1 MNLILF
7 VLTALIMLGVT
18 ALWLM
23 LGYVFYSSVKE
34 DYKNKKLAYLIASS
48 SFLIIYI
55 AGSLIGLLSL
65 IKFNTNWLGVL

>member
-1 MNLILF
+1 MNIILF
-7 VLTALIMLGVT
+7 VLTALIIIAAS

-23 LGYVFYSSVKE
+23 LGYVFYSSVKG
-34 DYKNKKLAYLIASS
+34 DYKDKKLACLIVSS

-65 IKFNTNWLGVL
+65 IKFNTNWLGDL